1 MKKISYLLLLI
12 FLISCGH
19 GTLEF
24 QSYPNK
30 AEVSISDSDGEIRR
44 LGETPI
50 NLDTD
55 RVFLNRE
62 NAVKVIFTKKGH
74 KDEVVYL
81 TKPAVKSEVKISARL
96 QEINNAKEVLSNQKI
111 EKISSLIAQAQ
122 QYSFAKNFNKA
133 ESVLLSMVEEY
144 PGISVPYDL
153 LANIYYLTNNKNKA
167 LHYYEIAR
175 EISPRNSERDYII
188 KKIRNEDRMRG
199 DTTL

>member
-1 MKKISYLLLLI
+1 MKKISYLVFFI

-167 LHYYEIAR
+167 LHYYEIA
-175 EISPRNSERDYII
+175 
-188 KKIRNEDRMRG
+188 K
-199 DTTL
+199 